1 MLPNLRSSQS
11 QSVYE
16 LRRIKNSNDK
26 SLARALR
33 IYFQNVD
40 PLIRTAT
47 DEIIHW
53 LDRYNEKF
61 QDRFYIVALYLND
74 IMIGYGQFTYFK
86 EERIVFIDYMA
97 IEKNSR
103 KNNTFYEF
111 VEKIKNFFIEED
123 VEYNYIVTEVGYYK
137 DKKELTEVGRNLIR
151 LLKMTGFGVIKMN
164 YFQPMLGKKNYET
177 EIGGVLMIHT
187 ANDSKTLKLETFFQ
201 VIDTIYYKNY
211 KRWYDAFLNEQE
223 QIEYGARLLE
233 LREKI
238 KLFAK
243 KKQEIEI
250 NGYAHLSPISQATP
264 TSSNYVRLAKVLGV
278 FFIFILLSVG
288 IGSIVL
294 WLRKTYNL
302 DASYISFIS
311 VCSLAIIIF
320 ISRVFYKSKNESVS
334 GAIEAILKLFS

>member
-1 MLPNLRSSQS
+1 MPPLS

-16 LRRIKNSNDK
+16 LRRIKNSTDK
-26 SLARALR
+26 SLGKALK

-47 DEIIHW
+47 NEIIHW
-53 LDRYNEKF
+53 LDRYNERF

-74 IMIGYGQFTYFK
+74 VLIGYGQFTYFK

-111 VEKIKNFFIEED
+111 VEKIKDFFIEED

-201 VIDTIYYKNY
+201 IIDAIYYKNY
-211 KRWYDAFLNEQE
+211 KRWYDEFLNEQE
-223 QIEYGARLLE
+223 QLEYGSRLIE

-243 KKQEIEI
+243 KKKEIEI
-250 NGYAHLSPISQATP
+250 NGYAHLSPLNQASTAP
-264 TSSNYVRLAKVLGV
+264 SSKYVRSVKVFGV
-278 FFIFILLSVG
+278 FLIFGLLSIG
-288 IGSIVL
+288 IGCIVL
-294 WLRKTYNL
+294 LLKRKYDL
-302 DASYISFIS
+302 DTEAITFIS
-311 VCSLAIIIF
+311 LFSLAIITF
-320 ISRVFYKSKNESVS
+320 ISMVFYNSKNESMS
-334 GAIEAILKLFS
+334 SALEKIIKLFS